1 MQSELDHFIK
11 TLQKNG
17 TPKWLHTYFN
27 TLQILLQQ
35 LNINSDSP
43 ALAMNVTKN
52 FELNS
57 NIGQRWISKPYQ
69 GNYIGLLFPIETDEV
84 LLNCRLHFYFTSY
97 KQRAVKFVLY
107 SLAEGKPLPPK
118 IFSHWK
124 KACKTEL
131 ERTQKSGYKKF
142 HSSLFYDTVMN
153 NELREEIFKEAFN

>member
-17 TPKWLHTYFN
+17 TAKWLDTYFD

-35 LNINSDSP
+35 LNIQSDSP

-69 GNYIGLLFPIETDEV
+69 GNYIGLLFPIETDEAS
-84 LLNCRLHFYFTSY
+84 LNCRLHFYFTTH

-107 SLAEGKPLPPK
+107 SLQIVTHQNFFSMGKGMQSRIRTHSK
-118 IFSHWK
+118 IR
-124 KACKTEL
+124 L
-131 ERTQKSGYKKF
+131 QKIS
-142 HSSLFYDTVMN
+142 
-153 NELREEIFKEAFN
+153 

>member
-17 TPKWLHTYFN
+17 TAKWLDTYFD

-35 LNINSDSP
+35 LNIQSDSP

-69 GNYIGLLFPIETDEV
+69 GNYIGLLFPIETDEAS
-84 LLNCRLHFYFTSY
+84 LNCRLHFYFTTH

-107 SLAEGKPLPPK
+107 SLKEGKLLPIK
-118 IFSHWK
+118 IFSQWE
-124 KACKTEL
+124 KACKVEL
-131 ERTQKSGYKKF
+131 ERTQKSGYKRF
-142 HSSLFYDTVMN
+142 HSTLFYDTVMN
-153 NELREEIFKEAFN
+153 NELREEIFKEAFR